1 MSQMPFRPAAA
12 DASVVRP
19 TPGGRRAQAPGG
31 DATAPRS
38 PAVPG
43 APGNRAARGMG
54 EPGASDGAAFALPRA
69 VRNPLVAAASPLL
82 SIAPQIRHSS
92 SHPDPHRLK
101 DELTQGLRRFEQQ
114 AEESGVAHATVVAAR
129 YVLCTF
135 LDECAASTP
144 WGSGGI
150 WARDTLLVRLH
161 SETWGGEKVFQLL
174 ARLAQEPA
182 KNADLLELIY
192 LCLSLGFEGRY
203 RVADN
208 GRSQLETIRE
218 RLYQLLRE
226 QRAQP
231 ERSLSVQWKPLRLE
245 AQRWF
250 EMTPLWVSLAFF
262 LAATVLCFFAYSTLL
277 NMRSDPVFAALQAIR
292 APAPA
297 IPGASGAAAPAQ
309 PPAATL
315 QAPASPRLR
324 RFLEPEIAAG
334 LVSVQETVD
343 KSIITLRGDG
353 LFEPGSAQIS
363 KQVLPLLG
371 RIGAALREYPGTV
384 LVDGHTDSQPIRSV
398 RFPSNYHLSRERADG
413 VGRILASAIGTQRI
427 RAEGKADA
435 EPVAGNDTPAGRAKN
450 RRVTITLLHG
460 QGGAS

>member
-12 DASVVRP
+12 NSSVVRP
-19 TPGGRRAQAPGG
+19 TPGGRRPHAPAGG

-38 PAVPG
+38 PPAPG
-43 APGNRAARGMG
+43 AHAARGIG
-54 EPGASDGAAFALPRA
+54 DAGAADGAAFALPRA
-69 VRNPLVAAASPLL
+69 LRNPLVAAASPLL
-82 SIAPQIRHSS
+82 SVAPQIRHSS

-101 DELTQGLRRFEQQ
+101 DELTQGLRRFEQH
-114 AEESGVAHATVVAAR
+114 AEEAGVAHATVVAAR

-208 GRSQLETIRE
+208 GRSQLESIRE
-218 RLYQLLRE
+218 RLYRLLRE
-226 QRAQP
+226 QREQP

-245 AQRWF
+245 ARRWF
-250 EMTPLWVSLAFF
+250 EMTPLWVSLAFC
-262 LAATVLCFFAYSTLL
+262 LAATVMVFVAFSALL

-292 APAPA
+292 PPMPAVPA
-297 IPGASGAAAPAQ
+297 MPGASAPV
-309 PPAATL
+309 PPAAAATPL
-315 QAPASPRLR
+315 PAAPRLR
-324 RFLEPEIAAG
+324 GFLEPDIAAG

-343 KSIITLRGDG
+343 KSIVTIRGDG
-353 LFEPGSAQIS
+353 LFEPGSAQIA

-371 RIGAALREYPGTV
+371 RIGAALREHPGMV

-413 VGRILASAIGTQRI
+413 VGRILASAIGAQRI
-427 RAEGKADA
+427 RTDGKADS
-435 EPVAGNDTPAGRAKN
+435 EPVAGNDTPAGRARN